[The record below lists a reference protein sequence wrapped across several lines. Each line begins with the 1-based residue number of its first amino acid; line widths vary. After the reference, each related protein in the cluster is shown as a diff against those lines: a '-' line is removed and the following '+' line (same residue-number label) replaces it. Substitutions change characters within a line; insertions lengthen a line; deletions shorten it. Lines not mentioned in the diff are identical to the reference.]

1 MDKNDIRR
9 KRKARRLALQAM
21 YQWHMTK
28 LDSHE
33 IELQFR
39 ISNDFEKIDVDY
51 FSRLLHGISQSIS
64 QIDNLYEPYL
74 DRSIDSLNPVE
85 RCLLRIGSYELANM
99 LEIPYKVILD
109 ESVNMSREFGATDA
123 HKYVNG
129 VLNQV
134 AKTLR
139 ATEISEEL

>member
-9 KRKARRLALQAM
+9 KRKARRLALQAL

-28 LDSHE
+28 LNTQE

-39 ISNDFEKIDVDY
+39 LNNDFTKVDNDY
-51 FSRLLHGISQSIS
+51 FTRLLHGISKDLHE
-64 QIDNLYEPYL
+64 IDNVYKPYL
-74 DRSIDSLNPVE
+74 DRDIDSLGPVE
-85 RCLLRIGSYELANM
+85 RTLLRIGSYELVHM

-109 ESVNMSREFGATDA
+109 ESINISREFGATDA
-123 HKYVNG
+123 HKYING

-134 AKTLR
+134 AKKIR
-139 ATEISEEL
+139 AAEIHS

>member
-9 KRKARRLALQAM
+9 KRKARRLALQAL

-39 ISNDFEKIDVDY
+39 LNNDFGKIDSDY
-51 FSRLLHGISQSIS
+51 FSRLLHGICEDYSTV
-64 QIDNLYEPYL
+64 DNLYETYL
-74 DRSIDSLNPVE
+74 DRDIESLGPVE
-85 RCLLRIGSYELANM
+85 RCLLRIGSFELVNM
-99 LEIPYKVILD
+99 FEIPYKVILD

-134 AKTLR
+134 ARKIR
-139 ATEISEEL
+139 VAEISAEQ